1 MTEALSTRYTRT
13 AEGTYLAY
21 QVSGDGPIDLVL
33 PITGSAAIEL
43 IWEEPEVSQFIS
55 RLASFCRL
63 ITFDPRGF
71 GSSGRLDA
79 GAVPAVQAWK
89 DDIGAV
95 MDAVGTDNAAFLSW
109 GESSGATMF
118 FAATYPERVRSLVLV
133 NAYARYA
140 RDDATPWGLELS
152 ISFPPMSRPSRKC
165 GAAVRARRP
174 WHRAW
179 SKRRMH
185 DNIGGASSALRP
197 VRTYWRKARVP

>member
-1 MTEALSTRYTRT
+1 MTEPLSTRYTRT

-79 GAVPAVQAWK
+79 GAVPAVQALR
-89 DDIGAV
+89 AV
-95 MDAVGTDNAAFLSW
+95 LEASW
-109 GESSGATMF
+109 GAWGET
-118 FAATYPERVRSLVLV
+118 
-133 NAYARYA
+133 AR
-140 RDDATPWGLELS
+140 P
-152 ISFPPMSRPSRKC
+152 
-165 GAAVRARRP
+165 
-174 WHRAW
+174 
-179 SKRRMH
+179 
-185 DNIGGASSALRP
+185 
-197 VRTYWRKARVP
+197 